1 MKVTVP
7 LLVIAFAF
15 ASAKAGAFQA
25 KIDPLKLA
33 LKPAN
38 ALASTDQAQPLAIAE
53 AHARLAAAVSGCQ
66 CPFCTQMRLMNTGL

>member
-7 LLVIAFAF
+7 LLVIAF

-33 LKPAN
+33 LKQAN

-53 AHARLAAAVSGCQ
+53 AHARLATAVSGCQ